1 MTMGFLDIFLLSFRT
16 IISYK
21 LRSAL
26 TSLGLIIGIAAVIIL
41 TSLGRGLH
49 SFVIAEFTQFGTNII
64 GIHPGKKSTFGLS
77 GATISTVRPLSM
89 ADAASLGK
97 LGGILAVVPVV
108 QGNARVETDTKQRR
122 TNVIGAGAA
131 VPQVWQIRTQLGQFL
146 PSGEET
152 NPRAFA
158 VLGDKLASELFG
170 QTSPLGKRIRIG
182 TDRYRVLGVMEKK
195 GQMLGYDMD
204 DTVYIP
210 AAKALA
216 LFDRESLMEIDLL
229 YGNNVSVD
237 SVLKSIKQLLIA
249 RHGLEDFTLI
259 TQNQMLASM
268 DSILNILTMAVAALG
283 GISLLVGSVGIIT
296 IMTIAVSERVSEI
309 GLLRAIGAERS
320 IIFKLFLFEALSLSA
335 VGGMIGVLAGIG
347 IVGLIS
353 KLVPALPTELAWSY
367 IAAAFILSLLIGIIS
382 GVIPAIRAARLEP
395 LQALHSE

>member
-1 MTMGFLDIFLLSFRT
+1 MTFLDILSLSFRT
-16 IISYK
+16 VAAYK

-26 TSLGLIIGIAAVIIL
+26 TALGLIIGIAAVIIL

-64 GIHPGKKSTFGLS
+64 GVHLGKKSTFGLS

-131 VPQVWQIRTQLGQFL
+131 VPEVWKIRPVLGRFL
-146 PSGEET
+146 PSGEES

-158 VLGDKLASELFG
+158 VLGDKLATELFG
-170 QTSPLGKRIRIG
+170 QVSPLGKRIRIG
-182 TDRYRVLGVMEKK
+182 SDRYRVLGVMEKK

-210 AAKALA
+210 AAKALEM
-216 LFDRESLMEIDLL
+216 FDRESLMEINLL
-229 YGNNVSVD
+229 YGNNVPVATL
-237 SVLKSIKQLLIA
+237 LKSIKQLLMA
-249 RHGLEDFTLI
+249 RHGREDFTLV
-259 TQNQMLASM
+259 TQKQMLESM
-268 DSILNILTMAVAALG
+268 DSILAILTMAVGALG

-309 GLLRAIGAERS
+309 GLLRAIGAERT
-320 IIFKLFLFEALSLSA
+320 IIFKLFLFEALTLSA
-335 VGGMIGVLAGIG
+335 VGGLIGVLAGIG
-347 IVGLIS
+347 IVGLTS
-353 KLVPALPTELAWSY
+353 KLVPALPVELAWSY
-367 IAAAFILSLLIGIIS
+367 IAAAFILSLLIGIVS
-382 GVIPAIRAARLEP
+382 GVLPAIRAARLEP